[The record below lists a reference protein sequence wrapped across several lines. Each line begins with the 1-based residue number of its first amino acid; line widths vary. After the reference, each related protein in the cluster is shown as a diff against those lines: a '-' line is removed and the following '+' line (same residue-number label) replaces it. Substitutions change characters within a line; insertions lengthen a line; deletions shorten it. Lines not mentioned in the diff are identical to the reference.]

1 MSVTKIQTVQSLTK
15 RTCMS
20 ETMNDDSRTFPHPV
34 QTASALLTS
43 TSISVD
49 PQASHFISF
58 DPGTPDPVPTP
69 EPDELVA
76 AMPTERSRGM
86 RPEVSLDTFLC
97 QLCKFKDKSEKMR
110 KLTNHWIFSF
120 VSIQVQG

>member
-1 MSVTKIQTVQSLTK
+1 
-15 RTCMS
+15 MS

-58 DPGTPDPVPTP
+58 ADPGTPDPVPTP

-76 AMPTERSRGM
+76 AMPTKKVTQGLVPNQQIRAN
-86 RPEVSLDTFLC
+86 
-97 QLCKFKDKSEKMR
+97 SETK
-110 KLTNHWIFSF
+110 
-120 VSIQVQG
+120 V

>member
-1 MSVTKIQTVQSLTK
+1 MSVTKIQTVQTLKK

-76 AMPTERSRGM
+76 AMPTERLRRGM
-86 RPEVSLDTFLC
+86 RPDVSLDTFSC
-97 QLCKFKDKSEKMR
+97 QISKLEQIQRQNKRVKM
-110 KLTNHWIFSF
+110 
-120 VSIQVQG
+120 SII

>member
-1 MSVTKIQTVQSLTK
+1 
-15 RTCMS
+15 
-20 ETMNDDSRTFPHPV
+20 MNDDSRTFPHPV

-76 AMPTERSRGM
+76 AMHTERSRRGK
-86 RPEVSLDTFLC
+86 RPERS
-97 QLCKFKDKSEKMR
+97 R
-110 KLTNHWIFSF
+110 
-120 VSIQVQG
+120 